1 MKQHA
6 FDLWRKML
14 EISAPLAPP
23 EDQKSKSKQHE
34 NRLKSDFQ
42 KKMKNLKRNF
52 MIIYLE

>member
-6 FDLWRKML
+6 FDLWRKAL

-42 KKMKNLKRNF
+42 KKMKNLKINENKRK
-52 MIIYLE
+52 